1 MKIRPLG
8 NRALVRPLEEE
19 KMTASGIVLPDTV
32 DREKKIEAEIIALG
46 DGEKLGKLNLKIG
59 DRVIIEKW
67 GGEEVELE
75 KVEHK
80 IVSFLKILAVIEK

>member
-32 DREKKIEAEIIALG
+32 DREKKIEAEVVALG
-46 DGEKLGKLNLKIG
+46 DGKRLAKYNLKPG

-67 GGEEVELE
+67 GAPQNGARND
-75 KVEHK
+75 
-80 IVSFLKILAVIEK
+80 ILWQNKLSLTTRHGGR